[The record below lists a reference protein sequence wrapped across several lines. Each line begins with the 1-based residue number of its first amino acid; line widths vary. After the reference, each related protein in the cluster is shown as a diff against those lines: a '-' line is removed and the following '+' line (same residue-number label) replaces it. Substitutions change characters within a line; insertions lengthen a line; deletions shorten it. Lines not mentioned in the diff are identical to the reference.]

1 MASFISAL
9 SLLILVLVNGYF
21 AIPVF
26 DESARSSFHDDL
38 TTEHAVNL
46 RYVPDDEATGLPME
60 PKRPTG
66 EYMGLK
72 MTPSSDGLSENAA
85 RVLGVF
91 HPSFDFDQS
100 KFTTEKPSI
109 EPRAFKDISF
119 GTGETFTYGTEHKRP
134 TGEYMGLE
142 MTTSGDGSAE
152 KGARVSHVFHPSFD
166 FDQSKFTTEKP
177 SIKPREFKDLPF
189 DTAETFTH
197 GTEHERRG
205 VKSEDDDENETET
218 DADEESTDKSESEHD
233 KRDVTVESST
243 SFIPSFTSTSSTV
256 PPQLFTSESSTKKY
270 IGLLKDHEEPSES
283 QETEKPIKK
292 QPIKP
297 EDKSEE
303 VPKLK
308 PLGKPAFS
316 STEDSNESR
325 IPTLVNDQ
333 DALKQ
338 VSTPGNGV
346 MVLDENND
354 LVVTNL
360 PNKFSKTNKENEQP
374 RKPLNQGE
382 KSSQSE
388 EEKSN
393 HWNGSSFGWILSSPT
408 YLPTSWKTIN

>member
-1 MASFISAL
+1 
-9 SLLILVLVNGYF
+9 
-21 AIPVF
+21 
-26 DESARSSFHDDL
+26 
-38 TTEHAVNL
+38 
-46 RYVPDDEATGLPME
+46 
-60 PKRPTG
+60 
-66 EYMGLK
+66 
-72 MTPSSDGLSENAA
+72 MTPSSDSLSENAA

-100 KFTTEKPSI
+100 KFTTEKSSI
-109 EPRAFKDISF
+109 KPHEFKDMPF
-119 GTGETFTYGTEHKRP
+119 GTDETFTHGTEHKKP

-152 KGARVSHVFHPSFD
+152 NGARVLRVFHPSFD
-166 FDQSKFTTEKP
+166 FDQSKFTTEK
-177 SIKPREFKDLPF
+177 SSTKPHEFKDLPF

-205 VKSEDDDENETET
+205 AKSEDDDENETET
-218 DADEESTDKSESEHD
+218 DTDVESTDKSELEHG

-243 SFIPSFTSTSSTV
+243 SFIPSFTSTV
-256 PPQLFTSESSTKKY
+256 PPQLYTSESSTTSTLAPQSSTLETSTKKY
-270 IGLLKDHEEPSES
+270 VGLLKDHEESSES
-283 QETEKPIKK
+283 QETKKLIKK

-308 PLGKPAFS
+308 PLGKPTFP

-325 IPTLVNDQ
+325 IPTLLNDE

-338 VSTPGNGV
+338 VSTPRNGV